1 MREDFGKGSGIVSV
15 SLSPT
20 AEVYVEF
27 FGQPGE
33 PKLLCQKTNFCPLSF
48 LLYYTFEKI
57 STNFVN
63 LY

>member
-1 MREDFGKGSGIVSV
+1 MREGFGKGSGIVSV

-33 PKLLCQKTNFCPLSF
+33 PRLLGQKMNFRPLSF